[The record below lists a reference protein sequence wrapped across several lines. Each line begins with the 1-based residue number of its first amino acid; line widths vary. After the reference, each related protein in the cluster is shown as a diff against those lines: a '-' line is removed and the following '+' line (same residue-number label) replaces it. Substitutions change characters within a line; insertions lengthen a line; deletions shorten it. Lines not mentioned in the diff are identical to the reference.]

1 MAESKKTR
9 DPIPTNFK
17 TLDEFDEFWSAHSLA
32 DYDDL
37 QRDVHFRIKLDDEES
52 IILKPTLARTLRQ
65 RARQRKV
72 SIGTLVNR
80 LLEERLKE
88 PA

>member
-1 MAESKKTR
+1 MAENKKTR
-9 DPIPTNFK
+9 DPIPANFK
-17 TLDEFDEFWSAHSLA
+17 TLDEFDAFWSVHSLA

-37 QRDVHFRIKLDDEES
+37 QRDVHFRIKLDEEES
-52 IILKPTLARTLRQ
+52 IVLKPMLARTLRQ

-72 SIGTLVNR
+72 SIGMLVNR

>member
-1 MAESKKTR
+1 MAGNKKTR
-9 DPIPTNFK
+9 DPIPANFE
-17 TLDEFDEFWSAHSLA
+17 TLDEFDEFWSTHSLA

-37 QRDVHFRIKLDDEES
+37 QRDVHFNIQLDDEES
-52 IILKPTLARTLRQ
+52 ITLKPLLARTLRQ

-72 SIGTLVNR
+72 SVGALVNQ
-80 LLEERLKE
+80 LLEEKLKE